1 VCIYNMAE
9 YTNIVFGD
17 EDKTINFYDDED
29 EKPQPPQLLPQSKES
44 FCKWILK
51 WIFGGLNCK
60 E

>member
-1 VCIYNMAE
+1 MAE
-9 YTNIVFGD
+9 YTNIVFGN
-17 EDKTINFYDDED
+17 EDQTINFYED
-29 EKPQPPQLLPQSKES
+29 EKPQPSQQPQPKES